1 MQDLLSLIQRLNVS
15 PDKLQE
21 LAKAAQDNPFAAMAK
36 VQELG
41 IPPEVL
47 QQLVMTVMSNPSA
60 LVDLA
65 KQFGADDSTIQ
76 SVQEGLDKLKGK

>member
-1 MQDLLSLIQRLNVS
+1 
-15 PDKLQE
+15 LQE
-21 LAKAAQDNPFAAMAK
+21 LAKAAQDNPFAAMSK

-47 QQLVMTVMSNPSA
+47 QQILMTVMSNPSA
-60 LVDLA
+60 LIDLA

-76 SVQEGLDKLKGK
+76 SVQDGLDKLKGK

>member
-1 MQDLLSLIQRLNVS
+1 MQDLLSLIQGLNVA
-15 PDKLQE
+15 PEKLQE
-21 LAKAAQDNPFAAMAK
+21 LAKAAQENPFAAMAK

-47 QQLVMTVMSNPSA
+47 QQLLMAVMSNPST

-65 KQFGADDSTIQ
+65 KQFGADDATLQ
-76 SVQEGLDKLKGK
+76 SVEEGLKKLQGP